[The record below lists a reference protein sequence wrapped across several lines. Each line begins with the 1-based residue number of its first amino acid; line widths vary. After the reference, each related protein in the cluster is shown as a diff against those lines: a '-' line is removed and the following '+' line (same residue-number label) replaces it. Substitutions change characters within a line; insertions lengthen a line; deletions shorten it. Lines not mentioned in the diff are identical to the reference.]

1 MAIDDQVKDEKLISI
16 NISQV
21 KKYDLIIKNK
31 Y

>member
-31 Y
+31 